1 MILIDGKT
9 IAHEVLREAKK
20 LRMLCN
26 TEPKLAIILASDD
39 KASEIYVRL
48 KMETAA
54 EVGVICDLHSF
65 TETTTEELITLIES
79 LNNDKSVH
87 AILVQL
93 PLAENLDTT
102 KIMESIAPTKDADGF
117 LESTVTSFEHGD
129 EKNMPVLVRAIDEV
143 ITHTIKTV
151 AHQNVTIL
159 ANSTI
164 FARPVVSYLEKR
176 DAIVSLSAPTQKIP
190 ETTKTADIVITA
202 LGRRGVLQDEHIK
215 DGSLIIDIGT
225 SPDEKGVARGDTNI
239 STLDHKSIMVTP
251 VPGGIGPITVASLLK
266 RVIELTLQQT
276 TSV

>member
-9 IAHEVLREAKK
+9 IAHEVLHEAKK

-65 TETTTEELITLIES
+65 TETTTEALVNLIES

-93 PLAENLDTT
+93 PLAKNLDTAT
-102 KIMESIAPTKDADGF
+102 IMESIAPTKDADGF
-117 LESTVTSFEHGD
+117 LESTVTSFENGD

-151 AHQNVTIL
+151 TNQKTVIL

-176 DAIVSLSAPTQKIP
+176 GAIVTVSAPTPEIP
-190 ETTKTADIVITA
+190 ETTKTADIIITA
-202 LGRRGVLQDEHIK
+202 LGRRGILQDEHIK

-225 SPDEKGVARGDTNI
+225 SPDEKGVARGDTDI
-239 STLDHKSIMVTP
+239 TTLDHKSIMVTP

>member
-9 IAHEVLREAKK
+9 IAHEVIREAKK

-26 TEPKLAIILASDD
+26 IEPKLAIILASED
-39 KASEIYVRL
+39 KASELYVRL
-48 KMETAA
+48 KMETA
-54 EVGVICDLHSF
+54 EDVGVICDLHSF
-65 TETTTEELITLIES
+65 QETTTENLVALIES
-79 LNNDKSVH
+79 LNADKTVH

-93 PLAENLDTT
+93 PLAKNLDTAT
-102 KIMESIAPTKDADGF
+102 IMETIAPEKDADGF
-117 LESTVTSFEHGD
+117 LESTVTSFENGD

-151 AHQNVTIL
+151 ENQTAIIL

-164 FARPVVSYLEKR
+164 FARPVVSYLQKR
-176 DAIVSLSAPTQKIP
+176 GATVTLSAPTPEIP
-190 ETTKTADIVITA
+190 AETKNADIVITA
-202 LGRRGVLQDEHIK
+202 LGRRGALQDEHIK

-225 SPDEKGVARGDTNI
+225 SPDENGVARGDTDI
-239 STLDHKSIMVTP
+239 TTLDHKSIVVTP